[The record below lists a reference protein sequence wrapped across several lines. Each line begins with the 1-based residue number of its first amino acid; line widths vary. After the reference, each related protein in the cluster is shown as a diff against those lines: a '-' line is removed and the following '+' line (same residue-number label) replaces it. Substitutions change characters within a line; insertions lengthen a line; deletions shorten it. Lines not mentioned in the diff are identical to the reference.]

1 VVFLVAVVV
10 CLFGHRLIECSRENI
25 LVEVVDLFKGVKAK
39 NCHTHK
45 RNKGREER
53 KKKVGLLPR
62 KQMEFGN
69 KIH

>member
-1 VVFLVAVVV
+1 MNVAGRT
-10 CLFGHRLIECSRENI
+10 L

-39 NCHTHK
+39 NRHTYK

-53 KKKVGLLPR
+53 KKKVGLLTG

-69 KIH
+69 KIY

>member
-1 VVFLVAVVV
+1 MKVL
-10 CLFGHRLIECSRENI
+10 
-25 LVEVVDLFKGVKAK
+25 DLFKGVKAK
-39 NCHTHK
+39 NCHTYK

-53 KKKVGLLPR
+53 KKKVGLLTG

>member
-1 VVFLVAVVV
+1 MNVAGRT
-10 CLFGHRLIECSRENI
+10 L

-53 KKKVGLLPR
+53 KKEGRLI
-62 KQMEFGN
+62 N
-69 KIH
+69 

>member
-1 VVFLVAVVV
+1 MNVAGRT
-10 CLFGHRLIECSRENI
+10 L

-53 KKKVGLLPR
+53 KKKVGLLTR